1 MKRSI
6 LIVIVLFFVSS
17 SFSQEK
23 KYTTYRVKANET
35 LSSIARKIGVTTYDL
50 EKLNPDAKDGLHIDE
65 VLIIPNKNYKKKKI
79 KSFILPRTKNHKT
92 ASHKVM
98 QDSIKNGILY
108 HKVRAGETIYSLSK
122 KYKVKKKK
130 ILKLNHLKKRAAISI
145 GQVLKIPT
153 DKKDTHP
160 TKRKVIQDTS
170 NSKYDKHT
178 VIAGETKY
186 TLARMHHIDVS
197 ELERINPFLK
207 ENVLRVGDE
216 ILVPRETLNIPDNSQ
231 TETNLPK
238 LYTVKEEDTFY
249 NFEHNL
255 GIKKSDLIALNP
267 QLKDGLKVGMQI
279 VLPKKTVEQVATDMP
294 NYKLHQVGFQ
304 ETFYMLGKKY
314 NVTEEQLKAINP
326 ELKDGLK
333 EGMTIKIPLFEN
345 KFLEDAEMMM
355 EGDLTGKQVNIT
367 MLLPFKSD
375 VPVDFSKND
384 KRVDFLNKVT
394 DFYFGALMALD
405 SLQKKGLDVT
415 LKVIDTKNDANVVRS
430 IASTQDFSDSD
441 FIIGPLVY
449 SKYKEFAKNIPID
462 SIPLISPI
470 SKKNHALIFKSN
482 VIQNTPKIEDI
493 ETAMLHFIKDNY
505 RDQNLVIIADE
516 GEEIKPKLA
525 RVKTFLMQNDSINE
539 ITILQMDEN
548 QIKREEF
555 DKAVLKNKDNWFILV
570 TDPKKTTTTS
580 VAVNTL
586 GAYPKE
592 FNITLFALERGNNFT
607 KSSLSNK
614 NLNRLNVHFPIV
626 TFVDKEAANI
636 IRFNK
641 KYFDRFGSF
650 PTAYSYK
657 GFDALYDASI
667 RMANYNHLNQ
677 AYSAGNSYRLA
688 DKFKYGNSPYQG
700 FFNKGVYIIEMK
712 DFQLVQAN
720 PIINDRI
727 EKKIDTKKE
736 SEKKE

>member
-108 HKVRAGETIYSLSK
+108 HKVKAGETIYFLSK

-153 DKKDTHP
+153 DKKDTYP
-160 TKRKVIQDTS
+160 PKRIVIQDTS

-216 ILVPRETLNIPDNSQ
+216 ILVPRETSNISDNSQ
-231 TETNLPK
+231 TETNSPK
-238 LYTVKEEDTFY
+238 LYTVKAEDTFY

-267 QLKDGLKVGMQI
+267 QLKDGLKVGTQI
-279 VLPKKTVEQVATDMP
+279 VLPKKKVEQVTTDTP

-314 NVTEEQLKAINP
+314 NVTEEQLKALNP

-333 EGMTIKIPLFEN
+333 EGMTIKIPFFDTE
-345 KFLEDAEMMM
+345 KLEDSNELI
-355 EGDLTGKQVNIT
+355 EKDISGKQLNLV
-367 MLLPFKSD
+367 MLLPFKATES
-375 VPVDFSKND
+375 VDFSSNSKHT
-384 KRVDFLNKVT
+384 KFVNKVT

-405 SLQKKGLDVT
+405 SLKTKGLHVN
-415 LKVIDTKNDANVVRS
+415 LQVFDTKNDKNEVQKIAN
-430 IASTQDFSDSD
+430 QNNFSSADAV
-441 FIIGPLVY
+441 IGPLVY
-449 SKYKEFAKNIPID
+449 KRFKEFAEQAILD

-470 SKKNHALIFKSN
+470 SKQNHEVIFKPN
-482 VIQNTPKIEDI
+482 VVQNSPKLEVIENV
-493 ETAMLHFIKDNY
+493 MLQYVKDNY
-505 RDQNLVIIADE
+505 NKQNLVLIVDE
-516 GEEIKPKLA
+516 GEEITPKLE
-525 RVKTFLMQNDSINE
+525 RVKQFLKQNDSITK
-539 ITILQMDEN
+539 ITVLKMEKN

-555 DKAVLKNKDNWFILV
+555 DKTVLKDKNNWFVLITNLKN
-570 TDPKKTTTTS
+570 PTTTS

-586 GAYPKE
+586 GAYPLEYK
-592 FNITLFALERGNNFT
+592 ITLFALEYGNNF
-607 KSSLSNK
+607 KYAMLSNK
-614 NLNRLNVHFPIV
+614 DLNRLNIHYPLV
-626 TFVDKEAANI
+626 TFIDTENSTIKH
-636 IRFNK
+636 FTK
-641 KYFDRFGSF
+641 KYVLKFGSL
-650 PTAYSYK
+650 PTEYSFK
-657 GFDALYDASI
+657 GFDSVYDAAI
-667 RMANYNHLNQ
+667 RIANYSKLDNG
-677 AYSAGNSYRLA
+677 YTAGNSYRLA
-688 DKFKYGNSPYQG
+688 NEFLYKKLPYQG
-700 FFNKGVYIIEMK
+700 YYNNGVYVVEMK
-712 DFQLVQAN
+712 DFQVMNAN
-720 PIINDRI
+720 TTHLKVKP
-727 EKKIDTKKE
+727 
-736 SEKKE
+736 